1 MKIATWNVN
10 ECVGITCS
18 IENKAAETFDYA
30 NADEI
35 IETLKECDF
44 DVICFQEYPV
54 LINGNLELTERIV
67 NETGLK
73 YYETYDTYDSW
84 QFKGGRVGVAVFSKY
99 EIKESYK
106 TLFAN
111 PNMVKTGSN
120 GVVYQSVDKAIIKI
134 VVSVD
139 DEDYAIITGHA
150 IAFAPYGKTEF
161 DYPESYKPLE
171 ELMMSSKEANII
183 ALGDFNSE
191 KIFEIMP
198 SIASRFTDVVETTT
212 TKDYYE
218 KTGEIQRDYI
228 LISGGLDCDSKTKR
242 DNYSDHYI
250 ICASIEKKKEMTR

>member
-1 MKIATWNVN
+1 MK
-10 ECVGITCS
+10 
-18 IENKAAETFDYA
+18 
-30 NADEI
+30 DEMLMKSPFAY
-35 IETLKECDF
+35 LKNRDGDDF
-44 DVICFQEYPV
+44 
-54 LINGNLELTERIV
+54 
-67 NETGLK
+67 
-73 YYETYDTYDSW
+73 
-84 QFKGGRVGVAVFSKY
+84 
-99 EIKESYK
+99 
-106 TLFAN
+106 
-111 PNMVKTGSN
+111 
-120 GVVYQSVDKAIIKI
+120 DKAIIKI

-198 SIASRFTDVVETTT
+198 SIASKFTDVVETAT
-212 TKDYYE
+212 TKAYYE

-228 LISGGLDCDSKTKR
+228 LITGGLACDSKTKR

-250 ICASIEKKKEMTR
+250 ICASISKNLKMTR